1 MYERTRKD
9 AAYEREEEATP
20 EKPSRRRALAALG
33 AFVSTSVVARGPV
46 EAAECNAPLEMR
58 RALTGRDPSGKSV
71 FASVGPSPRI
81 VNFLTMPG
89 LAFWEMYAT
98 HGTRSLTGRE
108 QDPIPSITRMVPQA
122 GETRFFLIQFPP
134 RPPEG
139 WQPTAEWYEAALKE
153 WEEKTPGFVFE
164 KGEYWM
170 HTTDTVDYDVVVRG
184 EIILE
189 LDDGKTVHLRQGDC
203 VVQNGTRHRWF
214 NPLDEPCL
222 MAVVMIGGQRRP
234 G

>member
-1 MYERTRKD
+1 MYERTKNRTASECKRK
-9 AAYEREEEATP
+9 ATP
-20 EKPSRRRALAALG
+20 ENSGRRRALAALG
-33 AFVSTSVVARGPV
+33 ALAGTSVATRTSSA
-46 EAAECNAPLEMR
+46 AAECNAPLEMHR
-58 RALTGRDPSGKSV
+58 VLTGRDSSGKS
-71 FASVGPSPRI
+71 ALRSAGPSPRI
-81 VNFLTMPG
+81 INFSTMPG
-89 LAFWEMYAT
+89 LGFWDMYAT
-98 HGTRSLTGRE
+98 QGTPSLTGRE
-108 QDPIPSITRMVPQA
+108 EDPIPGATRMVPQP

-139 WQPTAEWYEAALKE
+139 WQPTAEWYEAALRE
-153 WEEKTPGFVFE
+153 WAEKTPGFVFE

-222 MAVVMIGGQRRP
+222 MAVVMVGGLRKP

>member
-1 MYERTRKD
+1 MYEQTKNG
-9 AAYEREEEATP
+9 AAYECKHKTTP
-20 EKPSRRRALAALG
+20 ENSGRRRALAALG
-33 AFVSTSVVARGPV
+33 ALAGTSLAARAPA
-46 EAAECNAPLEMR
+46 EAAGCNAPLEMR
-58 RALTGRDPSGKSV
+58 RVLTGRDPSGKSV
-71 FASVGPSPRI
+71 VASVSPAPSI
-81 VNFLTMPG
+81 INFSTMPG

-98 HGTRSLTGRE
+98 HGTPSLTGRE
-108 QDPIPSITRMVPQA
+108 EDPIPSLTRMVPQA

-139 WQPTAEWYEAALKE
+139 WQPTAEWYEAAVKE
-153 WEEKTPGFVFE
+153 WDEKTPGFVFE
-164 KGEYWM
+164 KGDYWM
-170 HTTDTVDYDVVVRG
+170 HTTDTVDYDVVLRG

-222 MAVVMIGGQRRP
+222 MAVVMVGGLRKP